1 MTAAVQTTPATPET
15 RDVLIVGAGFAGLY
29 MLHAARGLG
38 LDAHVLESA
47 DGIGGTWWHNRY
59 PGARCDVESV
69 DYSYAFDPRLR
80 RWRWTERYPAADE
93 IRRYLEF
100 VADELDLLPH
110 IALGTTVVAAHYDE
124 TGGLWRV
131 RTAAGTEH
139 RARFLVFATGPLS
152 AARIPDLPGAERFT
166 GRALHTADWP
176 TDGVDVQGKTVAV
189 LGTGSSGVQ
198 AIPVLAAQARE
209 LLVLQRTPGFV
220 VPARNR
226 PLPTAESDEIEADY
240 PARRAELRA
249 SYGGWLLPRPT
260 AAAFEVTAEQ
270 RRAEYERRW
279 RIGGLCLQNAF
290 TDVMTDPQAN
300 EATAEFVRD
309 KIRETVDD
317 PATAEAL
324 SPRGYPF
331 GARRLAVGTDYYE
344 TFNRDNV
351 RLVDLAATP
360 LVTLTESSV
369 VTTDREYPIDVL
381 VYATGYDAMTGA
393 LARIDVR
400 GRGGRS
406 LAREWEA
413 GPHTYLG
420 LTVADFP
427 NMFILAGPGSPSVM
441 SNVVV
446 SIEQHVEWVRDL
458 LAHLTATGAAA
469 VEADPAAQ
477 DDWVEHVNALAAPSM
492 YMQADSWYLGA
503 NVPGKP
509 RVFMPYLGGVAG
521 YRAVC
526 DQVAADGYRGLHI
539 TPAPAR

>member
-1 MTAAVQTTPATPET
+1 MTDPHSISAAPET
-15 RDVLIVGAGFAGLY
+15 LDVLIVGAGFAGLY
-29 MLHAARGLG
+29 MLHAARELG

-69 DYSYAFDPRLR
+69 DYSYSFDPRLR

-100 VADELDLLPH
+100 VATELDLYPL
-110 IALGTTVVAAHYDE
+110 ITCGDAVTAAHYDE
-124 TGGLWRV
+124 TDGPRWQV
-131 RTAAGTEH
+131 RTAAGARY
-139 RARFLVFATGPLS
+139 RARYLIFATGPLS
-152 AARIPDLPGAERFT
+152 AARIPALPGAERFT

-176 TDGVDVQGKTVAV
+176 ADGVDVTGKTVAV
-189 LGTGSSGVQ
+189 IGTGSSGVQ
-198 AIPVLAAQARE
+198 TIPVLAAQARE

-226 PLPTAESDEIEADY
+226 PLTAAESERIEADY
-240 PARRAELRA
+240 PARRKLLRD

-260 AAAFEVTAEQ
+260 AAAFDVTAAQ
-270 RRAEYERRW
+270 RRAEFERRW

-290 TDVMTDPQAN
+290 TDVMTDPAAN
-300 EATAEFVRD
+300 EAAAEFVRA
-309 KIRETVDD
+309 KIRQIVDD
-317 PATAEAL
+317 PVTAEAL
-324 SPRGYPF
+324 CPRGYPF

-351 RLVDLAATP
+351 ELVDLLRTP
-360 LVTLTESSV
+360 LATLTEDGFA
-369 VTTDREYPIDVL
+369 TTERTYRADVL

-393 LARIDVR
+393 LAKIDVR

-406 LAREWEA
+406 LAEEWQA
-413 GPHTYLG
+413 GPRTYLG
-420 LTVADFP
+420 LTVAGFP
-427 NMFILAGPGSPSVM
+427 NMFVLAGPGSPSVM

-458 LAHLTATGAAA
+458 LLDLTASGAAT
-469 VEADPAAQ
+469 VEAEPGAQ
-477 DDWVEHVNALAAPSM
+477 DEWVAHVNALAAPSM

-526 DQVAADGYRGLHI
+526 DSVAADGYRGLTI
-539 TPAPAR
+539 APAPAG